1 MTVHR
6 THPPTR
12 AMRESPDIDQ
22 LRRQARELLEA
33 YRAQS
38 PDAVVEVDAHHRTA
52 TPDTFALH
60 DAQFVLA
67 RSYGFESWPKLKAA
81 VEGVTT
87 KRLHEAVQKGDLG
100 AVRALLAR
108 RPEIVDLLREG
119 PSGFEIRAIH
129 IAVMARDVEM
139 TRLLLEAGAD
149 TRDGIWPNR
158 DATSPRTIAEER
170 GYDEIVALMTAQE
183 EKRGARS
190 VNAHGDG
197 VRRLRDAMMTG
208 GEEAVIAVFESEP
221 GLAGMCP
228 PDGVTMLHRA
238 AQYGLL
244 RVARWLLDHGADVN
258 QPSQP
263 DFWRWKGRTPLE
275 FAVWEYAADSGRS
288 AREAMAA
295 LLIERGAELTPLA
308 AAALGR
314 WDYLASCPL
323 DSLQGKAVLQA
334 AVRGDRPDVLRRLL
348 ERGLD
353 PNERMQLGQLE
364 DQTFSSG
371 GPLLEAV
378 NTGRIDMAR
387 LLLAH
392 GADPNASVYTAGSP
406 TCCGLYRRLPA
417 YARARPGHDRFDGRT
432 RRLDRRRR
440 PSATSATSELAR
452 RMLEGEIDP
461 HLESGTSSGQTV
473 AEQILWS
480 GASGR
485 SAEIVRMALER
496 IDWPRDDP
504 RWFWMLWR
512 PLPGHQDLNEAEQ
525 ADSRATFRLI
535 LERCDPNLRAL
546 ESGQTMLH
554 EVIARDHGVGVSLA
568 TMLLDAGARTDIRD
582 EFLKSTPLG
591 WACRWGRVEL
601 VDTAAGSRGGS
612 DRGRGRAVGHTARV
626 GRTAAPCGDRLDP
639 PAARS
644 WPIAVLAEVRSRAAC
659 SENAGP
665 D

>member
-1 MTVHR
+1 
-6 THPPTR
+6 
-12 AMRESPDIDQ
+12 MRESPDIDQ

-38 PDAVVEVDAHHRTA
+38 PDAILEVDAHHRTA
-52 TPDTFALH
+52 TLDTFALH

-87 KRLHEAVQKGDLG
+87 KRLHEAVKKSDLG

-108 RPEIVDLLREG
+108 RPEIVDLLPGG
-119 PSGFEIRAIH
+119 PSGSEIRALH

-183 EKRGARS
+183 EKRGARG
-190 VNAHGDG
+190 VNAHDDG
-197 VRRLRDAMMTG
+197 VRRLSDAMMTG
-208 GEEAVIAVFESEP
+208 GEEAVIGVFESEP
-221 GLAGMCP
+221 ALAGTCP

-244 RVARWLLDHGADVN
+244 RVAKWLLDHGADVN
-258 QPSQP
+258 KPSQP

-275 FAVWEYAADSGRS
+275 FAVWEFAADSGRS
-288 AREAMAA
+288 ASEAMAA

-323 DSLQGKAVLQA
+323 DSLQGKGVLQA

-348 ERGLD
+348 ELGLD
-353 PNERMQLGQLE
+353 PNERMQLGQIE

-378 NTGRIDMAR
+378 NTERIDMAR

-392 GADPNASVYTAGSP
+392 GADPNASVYTAGSA
-406 TCCGLYRRLPA
+406 TAAA
-417 YARARPGHDRFDGRT
+417 YAGGSPRT
-432 RRLDRRRR
+432 HAPEQAMIDLMVEHGGWIDAGSVGYMRNVER
-440 PSATSATSELAR
+440 AR
-452 RMLEGEIDP
+452 RMLQGEVDP
-461 HLESGTSSGQTV
+461 HLESGTV
-473 AEQILWS
+473 EEQILWS

-496 IDWPRDDP
+496 IDWPRNDV

-512 PLPGHQDLNEAEQ
+512 PLPGHRDLTDAEQ

-535 LERCDPNLRAL
+535 LERCDPNLRST

-568 TMLLDAGARTDIRD
+568 TILLDAGARTDIRD

-591 WACRWGRVEL
+591 WACRWGRVALVEL
-601 VDTAAGSRGGS
+601 LLARGADPIEPEAEPWATPLAWAERRRHAEIASILRQHGA
-612 DRGRGRAVGHTARV
+612 DR
-626 GRTAAPCGDRLDP
+626 
-639 PAARS
+639 
-644 WPIAVLAEVRSRAAC
+644 
-659 SENAGP
+659 
-665 D
+665 

>member
-1 MTVHR
+1 MTVRR

-12 AMRESPDIDQ
+12 AMRENPDIDQ

-38 PDAVVEVDAHHRTA
+38 PDAVLEVDAYHHTA

-60 DAQFVLA
+60 DAHFVLA
-67 RSYGFESWPKLKAA
+67 RAYGFESWPKLKAA

-87 KRLHEAVQKGDLG
+87 KRLHEAVEKGDLG

-108 RPEIVDLLREG
+108 RPEIVDLLPEG
-119 PSGFEIRAIH
+119 PSGFEIRALH

-190 VNAHGDG
+190 VNAYGDG

-208 GEEAVIAVFESEP
+208 GEEAVIAVHESEP
-221 GLAGMCP
+221 GLAGMCL

-244 RVARWLLDHGADVN
+244 RVAKWLLDHGADVN
-258 QPSQP
+258 EPSQP
-263 DFWRWKGRTPLE
+263 GFWRWKGRTPLE
-275 FAVWEYAADSGRS
+275 FAVWECVADTGRS

-314 WDYLASCPL
+314 WDYLASCAP

-348 ERGLD
+348 ETGLD

-364 DQTFSSG
+364 EQTFSSG
-371 GPLLEAV
+371 GPLLEAI

-392 GADPNASVYTAGSP
+392 GADPNASVFTAGSA
-406 TCCGLYRRLPA
+406 TAAA
-417 YARARPGHDRFDGRT
+417 YNGGSPRTHAPDQAMIDLMVQHGGRIDAGAVGYF
-432 RRLDRRRR
+432 RNV
-440 PSATSATSELAR
+440 ELAR
-452 RMLEGEIDP
+452 RVLEGDIDP
-461 HLESGTSSGQTV
+461 HLESGASSGETV
-473 AEQILWS
+473 EAILWG
-480 GASGR
+480 GASSR

-496 IDWPRDDP
+496 IDWPRDDT
-504 RWFWMLWR
+504 RWFWLLWR
-512 PLPGHQDLNEAEQ
+512 PLPGHRDLNEAEQ

-535 LERCDPNLRAL
+535 LERCDPNLRAP

-554 EVIARDHGVGVSLA
+554 EVIARDHGVGVALA
-568 TMLLDAGARTDIRD
+568 TILLDGGARTDIRD

-591 WACRWGRVEL
+591 WACRWGRVALVEL
-601 VDTAAGSRGGS
+601 LLARGADPIEGGAEPWATPLAWAERRHHAG
-612 DRGRGRAVGHTARV
+612 
-626 GRTAAPCGDRLDP
+626 
-639 PAARS
+639 
-644 WPIAVLAEVRSRAAC
+644 IASILRQHGAGRSR
-659 SENAGP
+659 
-665 D
+665 

>member
-12 AMRESPDIDQ
+12 AMRENPDIDQ
-22 LRRQARELLEA
+22 LKRQARELLEA

-38 PDAVVEVDAHHRTA
+38 PDAVIEVAAHHRTA
-52 TPDTFALH
+52 TPETFALH

-81 VEGVTT
+81 VDGVTT
-87 KRLHEAVQKGDLG
+87 TRLHEAVQKGDLG

-221 GLAGMCP
+221 ALAGMCP

-244 RVARWLLDHGADVN
+244 RVAKWLLDHGADVN
-258 QPSQP
+258 KQSQP

-275 FAVWEYAADSGRS
+275 FAVWECAADSGRS
-288 AREAMAA
+288 ASEAMAA

-348 ERGLD
+348 EMGLD

-392 GADPNASVYTAGSP
+392 GADPNASVFTAGSA
-406 TCCGLYRRLPA
+406 TAAA
-417 YARARPGHDRFDGRT
+417 YNGGSPRTHAPDQAMIDLMVRT
-432 RRLDRRRR
+432 RRLDRRRLR
-440 PSATSATSELAR
+440 RLPAQRGTGAPDAR
-452 RMLEGEIDP
+452 RARSTRI
-461 HLESGTSSGQTV
+461 
-473 AEQILWS
+473 WS
-480 GASGR
+480 PARSRVRRSQNRSCGAAR
-485 SAEIVRMALER
+485 AAAVPEIVRMALER

-512 PLPGHQDLNEAEQ
+512 PLPGHRDLNEAEQ

-535 LERCDPNLRAL
+535 LERCDPNLRAP

-591 WACRWGRVEL
+591 WACRWGRVALVEL
-601 VDTAAGSRGGS
+601 LLARGADPIEAGAEPWATPLAWAERRQHAEIASILRQHGA
-612 DRGRGRAVGHTARV
+612 DR
-626 GRTAAPCGDRLDP
+626 
-639 PAARS
+639 
-644 WPIAVLAEVRSRAAC
+644 
-659 SENAGP
+659 
-665 D
+665 

>member
-12 AMRESPDIDQ
+12 AMRDNPDIDQ
-22 LRRQARELLEA
+22 LKRQARELLEA

-38 PDAVVEVDAHHRTA
+38 PDAIIEVAAHHRTA
-52 TPDTFALH
+52 TPETFALH

-81 VEGVTT
+81 VDGVTT
-87 KRLHEAVQKGDLG
+87 TRLHEAVQKGDLG

-244 RVARWLLDHGADVN
+244 RVATWLLDHGADVN
-258 QPSQP
+258 MQSQP

-275 FAVWEYAADSGRS
+275 FAVWECAADSGRS
-288 AREAMAA
+288 ASEAMAA

-314 WDYLASCPL
+314 WDYLASCAP
-323 DSLQGKAVLQA
+323 DSLQGKGVLQA

-348 ERGLD
+348 ETGLD

-378 NTGRIDMAR
+378 NTGRIDLAR

-392 GADPNASVYTAGSP
+392 GADPNASVFTAGSA
-406 TCCGLYRRLPA
+406 TAAA
-417 YARARPGHDRFDGRT
+417 YTGGSPRT
-432 RRLDRRRR
+432 HAPDQAMIDLMVEHGGWIDA
-440 PSATSATSELAR
+440 SAVGYIRNVELAR
-452 RMLEGEIDP
+452 RMLQGEIDP
-461 HLESGTSSGQTV
+461 HPESGTFSGEKV
-473 AEQILWS
+473 AEQILWG

-504 RWFWMLWR
+504 RWFWLLWR
-512 PLPGHQDLNEAEQ
+512 PLPGHRDLDEVEQ

-535 LERCDPNLRAL
+535 LDRCDPNLQAP

-591 WACRWGRVEL
+591 WACRWGRVALVEL
-601 VDTAAGSRGGS
+601 LLARGADPIEAGAEPWATPLVWAERRHHAGIASILRQRGA
-612 DRGRGRAVGHTARV
+612 GR
-626 GRTAAPCGDRLDP
+626 
-639 PAARS
+639 
-644 WPIAVLAEVRSRAAC
+644 
-659 SENAGP
+659 
-665 D
+665 

>member
-1 MTVHR
+1 
-6 THPPTR
+6 
-12 AMRESPDIDQ
+12 MRENPDIDQ

-38 PDAVVEVDAHHRTA
+38 PDAVVEVGAYHRTA

-87 KRLHEAVQKGDLG
+87 KRLHEAVQKGDLR

-183 EKRGARS
+183 EQRGARS

-244 RVARWLLDHGADVN
+244 RVAQWLLDHGADVN
-258 QPSQP
+258 KQSQP

-275 FAVWEYAADSGRS
+275 FAVWECAADSGRS
-288 AREAMAA
+288 ASEAMAA

-314 WDYLASCPL
+314 WDYLASCAP
-323 DSLQGKAVLQA
+323 DSLQGKGVLQA

-348 ERGLD
+348 ETGLD

-387 LLLAH
+387 VLLGH
-392 GADPNASVYTAGSP
+392 GADPNASVFTAGSA
-406 TCCGLYRRLPA
+406 TAAA
-417 YARARPGHDRFDGRT
+417 YTGGSPRTHAPDRAIIDLMVEHGGWIDAASVGYIRNV
-432 RRLDRRRR
+432 
-440 PSATSATSELAR
+440 ELAR

-461 HLESGTSSGQTV
+461 HLESGTFSGEKV

-485 SAEIVRMALER
+485 SIEIVRMALDR

-512 PLPGHQDLNEAEQ
+512 PLPGHRDLTEAEQ

-535 LERCDPNLRAL
+535 LERCDPNLRAP

-554 EVIARDHGVGVSLA
+554 EVIARDRGVGVSLA
-568 TMLLDAGARTDIRD
+568 TVLLDAGARTDIRD

-591 WACRWGRVEL
+591 WACRWGRVALVEL
-601 VDTAAGSRGGS
+601 LLARGADPIEAGAEPWATPLAWAERRHHAG
-612 DRGRGRAVGHTARV
+612 
-626 GRTAAPCGDRLDP
+626 
-639 PAARS
+639 
-644 WPIAVLAEVRSRAAC
+644 IASILRQHR
-659 SENAGP
+659 AGP
-665 D
+665 

>member
-1 MTVHR
+1 
-6 THPPTR
+6 
-12 AMRESPDIDQ
+12 MRVNPDIDQ

-38 PDAVVEVDAHHRTA
+38 PDAVLEVEAYHRTA
-52 TPDTFALH
+52 TPATFALH

-67 RSYGFESWPKLKAA
+67 RSYGFESWPKLKAG
-81 VEGVTT
+81 VEGGTT
-87 KRLHEAVQKGDLG
+87 KRLHDAVKKGAHE

-108 RPEIVDLLREG
+108 RPEIVDLLPGG
-119 PSGFEIRAIH
+119 PSGSEIRALH

-158 DATSPRTIAEER
+158 DATGPRTIAEER
-170 GYDEIVALMTAQE
+170 GYDEIVALMTAHE
-183 EKRGARS
+183 EKRGARG
-190 VNAHGDG
+190 VDAHADG

-221 GLAGMCP
+221 ALAAMCP

-258 QPSQP
+258 QESQP
-263 DFWRWKGRTPLE
+263 GFWRWKGRTPLE
-275 FAVWEYAADSGRS
+275 FAVWEFAADSDRS

-295 LLIERGAELTPLA
+295 LLVARGAELTPLA

-314 WDYLASCPL
+314 WDALASCPL
-323 DSLQGKAVLQA
+323 ESLQGTAVLQA

-392 GADPNASVYTAGSP
+392 GADPNASVYTAGSATAAAYNGGSP
-406 TCCGLYRRLPA
+406 RTHTPDQAMIALMVEHGGRRIDAALVG
-417 YARARPGHDRFDGRT
+417 YIRNV
-432 RRLDRRRR
+432 
-440 PSATSATSELAR
+440 ELAR
-452 RMLEGEIDP
+452 RMLEHEIDP
-461 HLESGTSSGQTV
+461 YPESSGTFSDEKV
-473 AEQILWS
+473 AEEILRG
-480 GASGR
+480 GASSR
-485 SAEIVRMALER
+485 SVEIVRMALER
-496 IDWPRDDP
+496 IDWSRNDP
-504 RWFWMLWR
+504 RWFWLLWR
-512 PLPGHQDLNEAEQ
+512 PLPKHRDLNEAER

-535 LERCDPNLRAL
+535 LERCDPNLRAS

-591 WACRWGRVEL
+591 WACRWGRVALVEL
-601 VDTAAGSRGGS
+601 LLARGADPIEAGAEPWATPLAWAERRHYPGIASILRQRGA
-612 DRGRGRAVGHTARV
+612 DR
-626 GRTAAPCGDRLDP
+626 
-639 PAARS
+639 
-644 WPIAVLAEVRSRAAC
+644 
-659 SENAGP
+659 
-665 D
+665 

>member
-6 THPPTR
+6 TRPPVR
-12 AMRESPDIDQ
+12 AMRETPDIDQ

-33 YRAQS
+33 YRVQS
-38 PDAVVEVDAHHRTA
+38 PDAVIEVAAHHRTA
-52 TPDTFALH
+52 TPESFALH

-81 VEGVTT
+81 VDGVTT
-87 KRLHEAVQKGDLG
+87 TRLHEAVQKGDLG
-100 AVRALLAR
+100 AARALLAR
-108 RPEIVDLLREG
+108 RPEIVDLLPGG
-119 PSGFEIRAIH
+119 PSGSEIRALH

-158 DATSPRTIAEER
+158 DATGPRTIAEER
-170 GYDEIVALMTAQE
+170 GDDEIVALITAHE
-183 EKRGARS
+183 EQRGAR
-190 VNAHGDG
+190 VGNALDDG
-197 VRRLRDAMMTG
+197 VRRLGDAMMTG
-208 GEEAVIAVFESEP
+208 GEEAVIAVFESEVA
-221 GLAGMCP
+221 LADMCP

-238 AQYGLL
+238 AQYALL
-244 RVARWLLDHGADVN
+244 RVARWLLDHGADLN
-258 QPSQP
+258 KPSQP

-275 FAVWEYAADSGRS
+275 FAVWEFAADSVRS

-295 LLIERGAELTPLA
+295 LLIERGAELTPIA

-323 DSLQGKAVLQA
+323 ESLQGKAVLQA
-334 AVRGDRPDVLRRLL
+334 AMRGDRPDVLRRLL

-392 GADPNASVYTAGSP
+392 GADPNASVYTAGSA
-406 TCCGLYRRLPA
+406 TGAA
-417 YARARPGHDRFDGRT
+417 YNGGSPRT
-432 RRLDRRRR
+432 HAPDQAMIDLMVEHGGWIDA
-440 PSATSATSELAR
+440 SAVGYLRYVELAR
-452 RMLEGEIDP
+452 LMLQGEIDP
-461 HLESGTSSGQTV
+461 HSASGTFSGETV
-473 AEQILWS
+473 AEQILWG

-496 IDWPRDDP
+496 IDWPRDNP
-504 RWFWMLWR
+504 RWFWLLWR
-512 PLPGHQDLNEAEQ
+512 PLPGHRDLDEVEQ

-535 LERCDPNLRAL
+535 LDRCDPNLQAS

-554 EVIARDHGVGVSLA
+554 EVIARDHGVGVALA
-568 TMLLDAGARTDIRD
+568 TLLLDAGARTDIRD

-591 WACRWGRVEL
+591 WACRWGRVALVEL
-601 VDTAAGSRGGS
+601 LLARGADPIEAGAETWATPLAWAERRHHAG
-612 DRGRGRAVGHTARV
+612 
-626 GRTAAPCGDRLDP
+626 
-639 PAARS
+639 
-644 WPIAVLAEVRSRAAC
+644 IASILRQHGAHR
-659 SENAGP
+659 
-665 D
+665 

>member
-1 MTVHR
+1 MTGR
-6 THPPTR
+6 PTHPPTR
-12 AMRESPDIDQ
+12 VMRENPDIDQ

-38 PDAVVEVDAHHRTA
+38 PDAVLEVDACHRTA

-87 KRLHEAVQKGDLG
+87 KRLHESVRKGDLA

-108 RPEIVDLLREG
+108 RPEIVDLMRDG
-119 PSGFEIRAIH
+119 PSGFEIRPIH

-139 TRLLLEAGAD
+139 TRLLLDAGAD

-158 DATSPRTIAEER
+158 DATGPRTIAEER
-170 GYDEIVALMTAQE
+170 GYDEIVALMTAHE

-190 VNAHGDG
+190 VNALDDG

-208 GEEAVIAVFESEP
+208 GEAAVIAVFESEP
-221 GLAGMCP
+221 ALADMCP

-244 RVARWLLDHGADVN
+244 RVAKWLIDHGGDVN
-258 QPSQP
+258 KPSQP

-275 FAVWEYAADSGRS
+275 FAVWEYAADSDRS

-323 DSLQGKAVLQA
+323 ESLQGKAVLQA
-334 AVRGDRPDVLRRLL
+334 AVRGNRPDVLRRLL

-378 NTGRIDMAR
+378 NTGRIEMAR

-392 GADPNASVYTAGSP
+392 GADPNASVYTAGSATGAAFNGGSP
-406 TCCGLYRRLPA
+406 RRDAPDQAMIDLMVEHGGSIDA
-417 YARARPGHDRFDGRT
+417 ASVGYIRNV
-432 RRLDRRRR
+432 
-440 PSATSATSELAR
+440 EQAR
-452 RMLEGEIDP
+452 RMLDGEIDP
-461 HLESGTSSGQTV
+461 HLESGTFSGEKA

-480 GASGR
+480 AASGR

-504 RWFWMLWR
+504 RWFWLLWR
-512 PLPGHQDLNEAEQ
+512 PLPGHRDLDEVEQ

-535 LERCDPNLRAL
+535 LDRCDPNLQAP

-582 EFLKSTPLG
+582 EFLRSTPLG

-601 VDTAAGSRGGS
+601 VKLLLARGA
-612 DRGRGRAVGHTARV
+612 DPIEPDAEPWATPLAWAGRGERAEIASILRQRIT
-626 GRTAAPCGDRLDP
+626 DRDQP
-639 PAARS
+639 NP
-644 WPIAVLAEVRSRAAC
+644 
-659 SENAGP
+659 
-665 D
+665 

>member
-1 MTVHR
+1 MTVR
-6 THPPTR
+6 RFHPPTR
-12 AMRESPDIDQ
+12 VMRENPDIDQ

-38 PDAVVEVDAHHRTA
+38 PDAVLEVDAHHRTA
-52 TPDTFALH
+52 TPETFALH

-87 KRLHEAVQKGDLG
+87 KRLHQAVQKGDLG

-129 IAVMARDVEM
+129 IAVMAHDVEM

-149 TRDGIWPNR
+149 TREGIWPNR

-170 GYDEIVALMTAQE
+170 GYDEIVALMTAHE

-190 VNAHGDG
+190 VNAYDDA

-244 RVARWLLDHGADVN
+244 RVAKWLLDHGADVN
-258 QPSQP
+258 KRSQP

-275 FAVWEYAADSGRS
+275 LAVWEYAADSGRS
-288 AREAMAA
+288 LGAEARSAKAAAREAMAA

-314 WDYLASCPL
+314 WDYLASCAP

-334 AVRGDRPDVLRRLL
+334 AVRGDRFDVLRRLL
-348 ERGLD
+348 ETGLD

-364 DQTFSSG
+364 EQTFSSG

-392 GADPNASVYTAGSP
+392 GADPNASVFTSGSATAAAYNGGSP
-406 TCCGLYRRLPA
+406 RTHAADQAMIDVMVQHG
-417 YARARPGHDRFDGRT
+417 GRIDAAAVGYL
-432 RRLDRRRR
+432 RNV
-440 PSATSATSELAR
+440 ELAR
-452 RMLEGEIDP
+452 RVLEGDIDT
-461 HLESGTSSGQTV
+461 HLESGACSGETV
-473 AEQILWS
+473 EAILWG
-480 GASGR
+480 GASSR

-512 PLPGHQDLNEAEQ
+512 PLPGHRDLDEAEQ

-535 LERCDPNLRAL
+535 LERCDPNLRAP

-601 VDTAAGSRGGS
+601 VKLLLARGV
-612 DRGRGRAVGHTARV
+612 DPIEREAEPW
-626 GRTAAPCGDRLDP
+626 AAPLAWAERRQHAGIASILRQHGADR
-639 PAARS
+639 
-644 WPIAVLAEVRSRAAC
+644 
-659 SENAGP
+659 
-665 D
+665 

>member
-1 MTVHR
+1 MTVRR
-6 THPPTR
+6 TPNLPERLSGVPYPPTR
-12 AMRESPDIDQ
+12 AMRDTPDIDQ
-22 LRRQARELLEA
+22 LRRQARELLDA

-38 PDAVVEVDAHHRTA
+38 PDAVLEVEACHRTA
-52 TPDTFALH
+52 TPDTIALH
-60 DAQFVLA
+60 DTQFVLA

-87 KRLHEAVQKGDLG
+87 KRLHDAVKQGDLG

-108 RPEIVDLLREG
+108 RPEIIDLLRGG

-208 GEEAVIAVFESEP
+208 GEEAVIAVFESDP

-228 PDGVTMLHRA
+228 PDGVTMLHRS

-244 RVARWLLDHGADVN
+244 RVATWLLDHGADVN
-258 QPSQP
+258 RQSQP

-275 FAVWEYAADSGRS
+275 FAVWECAEGSGRS
-288 AREAMAA
+288 ASEAMAA

-323 DSLQGKAVLQA
+323 DSLQGKGVLQA
-334 AVRGDRPDVLRRLL
+334 AVRRDRPDVLRRLL
-348 ERGLD
+348 DMGLD

-378 NTGRIDMAR
+378 NTGRIDLAR

-392 GADPNASVYTAGSP
+392 GADPNASVFTSGSATAAAYTGGSP
-406 TCCGLYRRLPA
+406 REHAPDQAMIDLMVEHGGWIDAASVGYVRNA
-417 YARARPGHDRFDGRT
+417 
-432 RRLDRRRR
+432 
-440 PSATSATSELAR
+440 ELAR
-452 RMLEGEIDP
+452 RMLQGELDP
-461 HLESGTSSGQTV
+461 HLESGTFSGETV
-473 AEQILWS
+473 EEQILWS

-512 PLPGHQDLNEAEQ
+512 PLPGHQDLNEDEQ
-525 ADSRATFRLI
+525 ADSLATFRLI
-535 LERCDPNLRAL
+535 LERCDPSLRAP

-568 TMLLDAGARTDIRD
+568 TILLDAGARTDIRD

-601 VDTAAGSRGGS
+601 AKLLLARG
-612 DRGRGRAVGHTARV
+612 A
-626 GRTAAPCGDRLDP
+626 DP
-639 PAARS
+639 IEADAEPWATPLVWAERRQHEE
-644 WPIAVLAEVRSRAAC
+644 IASILRQHGANR
-659 SENAGP
+659 
-665 D
+665 

>member
-12 AMRESPDIDQ
+12 AMRDNPDIDQ
-22 LRRQARELLEA
+22 LKRQARELLEA

-38 PDAVVEVDAHHRTA
+38 PDTIIEVAAHHRTA
-52 TPDTFALH
+52 TPETFALH

-87 KRLHEAVQKGDLG
+87 TRLHEAVQKGDLG
-100 AVRALLAR
+100 AVRALLGR

-244 RVARWLLDHGADVN
+244 RVAKWLLDHGADVN
-258 QPSQP
+258 KQSQP

-275 FAVWEYAADSGRS
+275 FAVWECAADSGRS
-288 AREAMAA
+288 ASEAMAA

-314 WDYLASCPL
+314 WDYLASCAP
-323 DSLQGKAVLQA
+323 DSLQGKGVLQA
-334 AVRGDRPDVLRRLL
+334 AVRGARPDVLRRLL
-348 ERGLD
+348 ETGLD

-364 DQTFSSG
+364 EQTFSSG

-378 NTGRIDMAR
+378 NTGQIDMAR

-392 GADPNASVYTAGSP
+392 GADPNASVFTAGSA
-406 TCCGLYRRLPA
+406 TAAA
-417 YARARPGHDRFDGRT
+417 YTGGSPRT
-432 RRLDRRRR
+432 HAPDQAMIDLMVQHGGWIDAASVGYIRNV
-440 PSATSATSELAR
+440 ELAR
-452 RMLEGEIDP
+452 RMLEGDIDP
-461 HLESGTSSGQTV
+461 HLESGAFSGETV
-473 AEQILWS
+473 EAILWS

-496 IDWPRDDP
+496 IDWPRDDT

-512 PLPGHQDLNEAEQ
+512 PLPGHRDLNEAEQ

-535 LERCDPNLRAL
+535 LQRCDPNLRAP

-568 TMLLDAGARTDIRD
+568 TMLLDAGARTNIRD

-601 VDTAAGSRGGS
+601 VTLLLARGADPIEPGAEPWATPLAWAERRQHAGIASILRQHGS
-612 DRGRGRAVGHTARV
+612 GR
-626 GRTAAPCGDRLDP
+626 
-639 PAARS
+639 
-644 WPIAVLAEVRSRAAC
+644 
-659 SENAGP
+659 
-665 D
+665 

>member
-12 AMRESPDIDQ
+12 AMRDNPDIDQ
-22 LRRQARELLEA
+22 LKRQARELLEA

-38 PDAVVEVDAHHRTA
+38 PDAIIEVAAHHRTA
-52 TPDTFALH
+52 APETFALH

-81 VEGVTT
+81 VDGVTT
-87 KRLHEAVQKGDLG
+87 TRLHEAVQKGDLG
-100 AVRALLAR
+100 AARALLAR

-170 GYDEIVALMTAQE
+170 GYDEIVALMTAHE
-183 EKRGARS
+183 EKRGARV
-190 VNAHGDG
+190 VNALDDG

-221 GLAGMCP
+221 ALADMCP

-244 RVARWLLDHGADVN
+244 RVARWLLDHAADVN

-275 FAVWEYAADSGRS
+275 FGVWEFAADSDRS

-323 DSLQGKAVLQA
+323 ESLQGKAVLQA
-334 AVRGDRPDVLRRLL
+334 AVRGDRPGVLRRLL

-371 GPLLEAV
+371 GPLLETV

-387 LLLAH
+387 LLLSH
-392 GADPNASVYTAGSP
+392 GADPNASVYTAGSA
-406 TCCGLYRRLPA
+406 TGAA
-417 YARARPGHDRFDGRT
+417 YNGGSPRT
-432 RRLDRRRR
+432 HAPDQAMIDLMVEHGGWIDA
-440 PSATSATSELAR
+440 SAVGYIRNVELAR
-452 RMLEGEIDP
+452 RMLQGEIDP
-461 HLESGTSSGQTV
+461 HPESGTFSGEKV
-473 AEQILWS
+473 AEQILWG

-504 RWFWMLWR
+504 RWFWLLWR
-512 PLPGHQDLNEAEQ
+512 PLPGHRDLDEVEQ

-535 LERCDPNLRAL
+535 LERCDPNLRAS

-554 EVIARDHGVGVSLA
+554 EVIARDHGVGLSLA
-568 TMLLDAGARTDIRD
+568 TILLDAGARTDIRD

-591 WACRWGRVEL
+591 WACRWGRVPLVEL
-601 VDTAAGSRGGS
+601 LLARGADPIEAGAEPWATPLAWAERRQHAEIASILRQHGA
-612 DRGRGRAVGHTARV
+612 DRQR
-626 GRTAAPCGDRLDP
+626 
-639 PAARS
+639 
-644 WPIAVLAEVRSRAAC
+644 
-659 SENAGP
+659 
-665 D
+665 

>member
-12 AMRESPDIDQ
+12 AMRDNPDIDQ
-22 LRRQARELLEA
+22 LKRQARELLEA

-38 PDAVVEVDAHHRTA
+38 PDTIIEVAAHHRTA
-52 TPDTFALH
+52 TPETFALH

-81 VEGVTT
+81 VDGVTT
-87 KRLHEAVQKGDLG
+87 TRLHEAVQKGDLG

-183 EKRGARS
+183 EKRGACS
-190 VNAHGDG
+190 VNTHGDG

-244 RVARWLLDHGADVN
+244 RVAKWLLDHGADVN
-258 QPSQP
+258 KQSQP

-275 FAVWEYAADSGRS
+275 FAVWECAADSGRS
-288 AREAMAA
+288 ASEAMAA

-314 WDYLASCPL
+314 WDYLASCAP
-323 DSLQGKAVLQA
+323 DSLQGKGVLQA

-348 ERGLD
+348 ETGLD

-392 GADPNASVYTAGSP
+392 SADPNASVFTAGSA
-406 TCCGLYRRLPA
+406 TAAA
-417 YARARPGHDRFDGRT
+417 YTGGSPRT
-432 RRLDRRRR
+432 HAPDQAMIDLMVQHGGWIDASSVGYIRNV
-440 PSATSATSELAR
+440 ELAR
-452 RMLEGEIDP
+452 RMLEGELDP
-461 HLESGTSSGQTV
+461 HLESGAFSGQTV
-473 AEQILWS
+473 EAILWS

-485 SAEIVRMALER
+485 SAEIVGMALER

-512 PLPGHQDLNEAEQ
+512 PLPGHQDLTEAEQ

-535 LERCDPNLRAL
+535 LERCDPNLRAP

-591 WACRWGRVEL
+591 WACRWGRVALVEL
-601 VDTAAGSRGGS
+601 LLARGADPIEAGAEPWATPLAWAEWRQHAEIASILRQHGA
-612 DRGRGRAVGHTARV
+612 DR
-626 GRTAAPCGDRLDP
+626 
-639 PAARS
+639 
-644 WPIAVLAEVRSRAAC
+644 
-659 SENAGP
+659 
-665 D
+665 

>member
-12 AMRESPDIDQ
+12 AMRDNPDIDQ
-22 LRRQARELLEA
+22 LKRQARELLEA

-38 PDAVVEVDAHHRTA
+38 PDAIIEVAAHHRTA
-52 TPDTFALH
+52 TPETFALH

-81 VEGVTT
+81 VDGVTT
-87 KRLHEAVQKGDLG
+87 TRLHEAVQKGDLG

-119 PSGFEIRAIH
+119 PSGFEIRALH

-190 VNAHGDG
+190 VDAQGDG

-208 GEEAVIAVFESEP
+208 GEETVIAVFESEP

-244 RVARWLLDHGADVN
+244 RVAKWLIDHGADVN
-258 QPSQP
+258 KPSQP

-275 FAVWEYAADSGRS
+275 FAVWEFAADSDRS

-323 DSLQGKAVLQA
+323 ESLQGKAVLQA

-392 GADPNASVYTAGSP
+392 GADPNASVYTAGSA
-406 TCCGLYRRLPA
+406 TGAA
-417 YARARPGHDRFDGRT
+417 YNGGSPRT
-432 RRLDRRRR
+432 HAPDQAMIDLMVEHGGWIDA
-440 PSATSATSELAR
+440 SAVGYIRNVELAR
-452 RMLEGEIDP
+452 RMLQGEIDP
-461 HLESGTSSGQTV
+461 HPESGTFSGEKV
-473 AEQILWS
+473 AEQILWG

-504 RWFWMLWR
+504 RWFWLLWR
-512 PLPGHQDLNEAEQ
+512 PLPGHRDLDEVEQ

-535 LERCDPNLRAL
+535 LERCDPNLRAP

-591 WACRWGRVEL
+591 WACRWGRVALVEL
-601 VDTAAGSRGGS
+601 LLARGADPIEAGAEPWATPLAWAERRHHAGIASILRQRGA
-612 DRGRGRAVGHTARV
+612 GR
-626 GRTAAPCGDRLDP
+626 
-639 PAARS
+639 
-644 WPIAVLAEVRSRAAC
+644 
-659 SENAGP
+659 
-665 D
+665 

>member
-1 MTVHR
+1 MTVRR
-6 THPPTR
+6 THPPART
-12 AMRESPDIDQ
+12 MRETPDIDQ

-38 PDAVVEVDAHHRTA
+38 AEAVLEVEACHRTA
-52 TPDTFALH
+52 TPDAFALH

-87 KRLHEAVQKGDLG
+87 KWLHEAVKKGDLG

-108 RPEIVDLLREG
+108 RPEIVDLLPEG
-119 PSGFEIRAIH
+119 PSGFELRALH

-149 TRDGIWPNR
+149 TRGGIWPNR
-158 DATSPRTIAEER
+158 DATSPRTIAEDR
-170 GYDEIVALMTAQE
+170 GYDEIVALITAHE

-190 VNAHGDG
+190 VNALDDG
-197 VRRLRDAMMTG
+197 VRRLRDAVMTG
-208 GEEAVIAVFESEP
+208 GEEAVIAVFDSEP
-221 GLAGMCP
+221 ALADMCP

-244 RVARWLLDHGADVN
+244 QVAKWHLDHGADVN
-258 QPSQP
+258 KPSQP

-275 FAVWEYAADSGRS
+275 FAVWEFAADSDRS

-334 AVRGDRPDVLRRLL
+334 AVRGDRFDVLRRLL

-353 PNERMQLGQLE
+353 PNEGMQLGQLE
-364 DQTFSSG
+364 EQTFSSG

-392 GADPNASVYTAGSP
+392 GADPNASVFTAGSA
-406 TCCGLYRRLPA
+406 TAAA
-417 YARARPGHDRFDGRT
+417 YNGGSPRTHAPDQAMIDLMVEHGGRIEAGAAGYI
-432 RRLDRRRR
+432 RNV
-440 PSATSATSELAR
+440 ELAR
-452 RMLEGEIDP
+452 RMLQGETDP
-461 HLESGTSSGQTV
+461 HVDSVTFSGEKV
-473 AEQILWS
+473 AEEILWG
-480 GASGR
+480 GASSR

-504 RWFWMLWR
+504 RWFWLLWR
-512 PLPGHQDLNEAEQ
+512 PLPGHRDLDEVEQ
-525 ADSRATFRLI
+525 ADGRTTFRLI
-535 LERCDPNLRAL
+535 LERCDPNLRAP

-591 WACRWGRVEL
+591 WACRWGRVALVEL
-601 VDTAAGSRGGS
+601 LLARGADPIEAGAEPWATPLAWAERRQHSGIASILRQHGA
-612 DRGRGRAVGHTARV
+612 DR
-626 GRTAAPCGDRLDP
+626 
-639 PAARS
+639 
-644 WPIAVLAEVRSRAAC
+644 
-659 SENAGP
+659 
-665 D
+665 